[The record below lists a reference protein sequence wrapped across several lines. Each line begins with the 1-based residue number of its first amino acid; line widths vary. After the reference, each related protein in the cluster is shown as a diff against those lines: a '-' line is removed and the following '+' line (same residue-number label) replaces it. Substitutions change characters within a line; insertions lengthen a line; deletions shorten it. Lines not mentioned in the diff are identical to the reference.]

1 MTLVN
6 QPARL
11 MPWPRRRVVRAIP
24 RRHAARAAAPC
35 NLGAGSGAGARP
47 GARGLLRPDR
57 DGHVQ
62 QGCVHDGREG
72 LEGRSNF
79 TLDDLEVQRTLGSGA
94 SSTVRLVKDRV
105 SGELMALK
113 ELNVMCDQ
121 DTMHMTINEIKILH
135 KAHSVSS
142 LA

>member
-1 MTLVN
+1 
-6 QPARL
+6 
-11 MPWPRRRVVRAIP
+11 MP
-24 RRHAARAAAPC
+24 
-35 NLGAGSGAGARP
+35 LARP
-47 GARGLLRPDR
+47 RLAISAPDL
-57 DGHVQ
+57 VQ
-62 QGCVHDGREG
+62 APDLEHADSFDLTETGTFSKDAFTMGREG